1 MLGDLNSSLAVPLW
15 QHGEPR
21 GSLVTSDLSLNLP
34 ERSVRVPF
42 SHFVCAILCSA
53 SAGTNSGDLPSTR
66 PLPAQQVVLV
76 GGRTM
81 VVAAR
86 TKVAEGN
93 GWKNWSYFIHDFL
106 DMALWHR
113 KRSSY
118 ELMVHHTCVIS
129 CFGLAVWSTMF
140 VGYAVVALFVEVN
153 SIFLHIRQLLN
164 LTGVSKKEPKYRM
177 NSMLNI
183 GTFVVFRIAVLGW
196 MTRWIVLHKDDL
208 SLPVYTL
215 GSVGLAIIMLMNII
229 LFFRICIV
237 DFSKK
242 KHKDSKGRRS
252 SPFLTVIQLI
262 RSADALEEI
271 CVPPR
276 LVLCNTVTY
285 GARYT
290 QNNNGVIFM
299 EFH

>member
-1 MLGDLNSSLAVPLW
+1 MSGPKWVLGGFLFFSVCNQLLRLAVPPTARATAAQSWKWKNTAVSLV
-15 QHGEPR
+15 H
-21 GSLVTSDLSLNLP
+21 SLVTGPWSLYCFYEHPKLGEDLINTYTSSSHMLVSF
-34 ERSVRVPF
+34 SV
-42 SHFVCAILCSA
+42 
-53 SAGTNSGDLPSTR
+53 G
-66 PLPAQQVVLV
+66 
-76 GGRTM
+76 
-81 VVAAR
+81 
-86 TKVAEGN
+86 
-93 GWKNWSYFIHDFL
+93 YFIHDFL

-242 KHKDSKGRRS
+242 KHKDSKGS
-252 SPFLTVIQLI
+252 SLHRKILQDDDEV
-262 RSADALEEI
+262 SAGIGSAS
-271 CVPPR
+271 
-276 LVLCNTVTY
+276 VTS
-285 GARYT
+285 T
-290 QNNNGVIFM
+290 SLLQNGTNL
-299 EFH
+299 HLS